1 MFEKGNMMDG
11 ILLINKPVGITS
23 RDVVNMVSKK
33 FNTKKIGHTGTLD
46 PFADGLLVLTIGK
59 GTKCS
64 QFLEEKVKTYVATLS
79 LGKSTDTL
87 DKDGVIIEEK
97 EVKQYSIEDITSVL
111 ESFKG
116 EITQTVPLYSA
127 IRVNGKKLYEY
138 ARNGIQVE
146 LPSRQITIFDIKLLH
161 YEGNIIRFEVTCSK
175 GTYIR
180 VLGNDIAHK
189 LGTLG
194 HLISLTRKKVGSFL
208 LENSKKVEDITSED
222 IINIY
227 DALKDGDVAKA
238 KQIAEEIGDK
248 NLTKDWWDENK
259 FSKTGNLNDLDSF
272 RAKNLKDAKK
282 HLRGKYLDDESV
294 EREYLVTEGWLWTG

>member
-1 MFEKGNMMDG
+1 MMDG

-59 GTKCS
+59 GTKSS

-87 DKDGVIIEEK
+87 DKDGVVVEEK
-97 EVKQYSIEDITSVL
+97 EVKQYSIENITNVL

-146 LPSRQITIFDIKLLH
+146 LPSRQINIFDIKLLH

-227 DALKDGDVAKA
+227 DALKDNIETLHVNDKL
-238 KQIAEEIGDK
+238 AEDIK
-248 NLTKDWWDENK
+248 N
-259 FSKTGNLNDLDSF
+259 G
-272 RAKNLKDAKK
+272 K
-282 HLRGKYLDDESV
+282 HLPFETKIDRLFVCSEKNEPIAIIERDHGKIFKVVRGLF
-294 EREYLVTEGWLWTG
+294 

>member
-1 MFEKGNMMDG
+1 MMDG

-64 QFLEEKVKTYVATLS
+64 QFLEEKVKTYVATLF

-87 DKDGVIIEEK
+87 DKDGVVVEEK

-116 EITQTVPLYSA
+116 EITQAVPLYSA

-146 LPSRQITIFDIKLLH
+146 LPSRQINIFDIKLLH

-208 LENSKKVEDITSED
+208 LENSKKVEDITSDD

-227 DALKDGDVAKA
+227 DALKDNIETLHVNDRL
-238 KQIAEEIGDK
+238 AEDIK
-248 NLTKDWWDENK
+248 N
-259 FSKTGNLNDLDSF
+259 G
-272 RAKNLKDAKK
+272 K
-282 HLRGKYLDDESV
+282 HLPFETKIDRLFVCSEKNEPIAIIERDHGKIFKVVRGLF
-294 EREYLVTEGWLWTG
+294 